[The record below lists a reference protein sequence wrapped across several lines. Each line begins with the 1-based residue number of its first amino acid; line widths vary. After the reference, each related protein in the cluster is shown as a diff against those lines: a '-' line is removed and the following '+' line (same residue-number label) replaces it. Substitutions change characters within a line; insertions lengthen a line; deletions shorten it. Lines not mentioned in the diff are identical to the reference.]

1 MKTHLSE
8 KEIIQLKQNLSP
20 EKLKLIEKYRLH
32 PDIRLVWFS
41 EKENTFPR
49 KVFKQCFLERN
60 DLLALVFR
68 VYELCAAKLT
78 YYRGNWE
85 KYAPYVYHFK
95 KGFVKT
101 ELWDMEFLK
110 HFPSGHYIDLRYLQR
125 ITDINDFREFC
136 AYFETFEQKK
146 REG

>member
-1 MKTHLSE
+1 MKTHLTE
-8 KEIIQLKQNLSP
+8 QKIIQLTQELCP
-20 EKLKLIEKYRLH
+20 EKLKLIEKYRLR
-32 PDIRLVWFS
+32 PNIRLIWYS
-41 EKENTFPR
+41 EKENTFPK
-49 KVFKQCFLERN
+49 KVFKQRFLVRN

-95 KGFVKT
+95 EGFVET

-110 HFPSGHYIDLRYLQR
+110 HLPSGYYIDLRYLQR
-125 ITDINDFREFC
+125 ITDINDFRKFC
-136 AYFETFEQKK
+136 VYLETFE
-146 REG
+146 